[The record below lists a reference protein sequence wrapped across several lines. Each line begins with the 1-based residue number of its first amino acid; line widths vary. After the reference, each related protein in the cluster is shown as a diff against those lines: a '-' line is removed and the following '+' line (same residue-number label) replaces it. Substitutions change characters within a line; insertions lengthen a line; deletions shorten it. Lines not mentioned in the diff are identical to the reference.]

1 MDRQGGAIPYPLN
14 LERQENDVI
23 PSDASRSA
31 ASKGEHSALKYRRE
45 IDGLRALAVLP
56 VMFFHAGVTA
66 LSGGFV
72 GVDIFFVISGYLITS
87 IIIGEM
93 RSEKGFSIARFYE
106 RRARRILPAL
116 YLVLACSTVMGWFLL
131 VPDQLENF
139 GQSLFATTAF
149 SNNLL
154 LAFTAGYWDV
164 LTELKPLVHT
174 WSLGVEEQFYF
185 AFPVLLILMRKQPA
199 KLVIAFLV
207 AAGIGSLALAEATV
221 RGGGSGLFFLP
232 HTRAWELLFGSL
244 CAYQL
249 QGKGPTRNDFGALI
263 GVLMI
268 AYAILTFDSQT
279 PFPSAWGLIPVIGTA
294 LIILFAT
301 HDSWVGRC
309 LSFRPV
315 VAIGLISY
323 SAYLWH
329 QPVFAFARAYSQD
342 RPDALALSLMVPVA
356 LLLAYLSWRFVEA
369 PFRDRG
375 RVSVKAMI
383 CIFGPASIAFLGIGL
398 GLSISKG
405 APSRLPQAM
414 AEGSRSSEY
423 NSRVFRF
430 KENAFVSDKP
440 VRLLVVGD
448 SFGRDLVNMVLET
461 YGDDKVEIIYRDD
474 LKCPAGSNLAAQS
487 HVIFVTHSLKFDAD
501 CIAKTLPWAS
511 ANGKHLFYF
520 GSKNFGTN
528 ISWIMRTDSRA
539 NLHNRPDMHNMH
551 MIDEM
556 RALVP
561 DDRYVPVMERIMKDG
576 RVPFT
581 DAAGNLLSND
591 TRHLT
596 KAGAIY
602 VGKAVFE
609 DLRLKDALSR

>member
-1 MDRQGGAIPYPLN
+1 MGGQGGTISYPLN
-14 LERQENDVI
+14 AEKL
-23 PSDASRSA
+23 ASEPI
-31 ASKGEHSALKYRRE
+31 SKQANAHSSVKYRRE

-56 VMFFHAGVTA
+56 VMFFHAGVEA

-72 GVDIFFVISGYLITS
+72 GVDVFFVISGYLITS
-87 IIIGEM
+87 IIISEM
-93 RSEKGFSIARFYE
+93 HSEKGFSLVRFYE

-116 YLVLACSTVMGWFLL
+116 YLVLACSTVIAWFLL

-185 AFPVLLILMRKQPA
+185 AFPLLLILMRKQPA
-199 KLVIAFLV
+199 KLVIAVLIMT
-207 AAGIGSLALAEATV
+207 AIGSLGLAEATV

-232 HTRAWELLFGSL
+232 HTRAWELLIGSL

-249 QGKGPTRNDFGALI
+249 HGKGPSRNDLGALF
-263 GVLMI
+263 GVAMI
-268 AYAILTFDSQT
+268 AYAILTFDSST
-279 PFPSAWGLIPVIGTA
+279 PFPSAWGLIPVLGTA

-301 HDSWVGRC
+301 HDSWVGKA

-315 VAIGLISY
+315 VAVGLISY

-342 RPDALALSLMVPVA
+342 RPDAFALSLMVPVA

-369 PFRDRG
+369 PFRDRRRIG
-375 RVSVKAMI
+375 TKAMI
-383 CIFGPASIAFLGIGL
+383 CIFVPASIAFLGAGL
-398 GLSISKG
+398 GLYLSKG

-414 AEGSRSSEY
+414 ADGGRSSEY

-430 KENAFVSDKP
+430 KVDAFTSEKP

-461 YGDDKVEIIYRDD
+461 TGTDEIEIVYRDD
-474 LKCPAGSNLAAQS
+474 LKCPADSPLAAQS
-487 HVIFVTHSLKFDAD
+487 NVIFVTHSLKFDAE
-501 CIAKTLPWAS
+501 CTERTLFWAS
-511 ANGKHLFYF
+511 ATGKKLLYF
-520 GSKNFGTN
+520 SSKNFGTN
-528 ISWIMRTDSRA
+528 ISWIMRTDSRS
-539 NLHNRPDMHNMH
+539 NLYNRPDMQNMH
-551 MIDEM
+551 MIEAM
-556 RALVP
+556 KALIP
-561 DDRYVPVMERIMKDG
+561 ADHYIPVMERIMEDG

-581 DAAGNLLSND
+581 DADGNLLSND

-602 VGKAVFE
+602 VGKAVFA
-609 DLRLKDALSR
+609 DPKLKAIIGR